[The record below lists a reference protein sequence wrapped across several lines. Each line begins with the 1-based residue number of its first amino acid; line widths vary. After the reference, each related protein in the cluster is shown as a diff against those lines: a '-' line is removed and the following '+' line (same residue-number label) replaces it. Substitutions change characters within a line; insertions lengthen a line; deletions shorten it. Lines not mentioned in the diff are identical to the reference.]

1 MVRIRERFCAFVILT
16 ALCCLTSCSGI
27 PGDTRDLLQAPKA
40 TGDVGEIQRAL
51 FDYAGGGISLRYPH
65 NGENRTAFLLT
76 DLDGDGTEEA
86 VAFYAVVA
94 SSDEEMDVV
103 HVNIIDRVDGEWR
116 SVFDAETLGSAI
128 DKVAVADLSGDGK
141 QTLLIG
147 AQLFGAAGNQL
158 NLYTYDGRTASLR
171 AQENYTQ
178 FLVGDLMGRGSDQL
192 ILLSL
197 DGTEHVSSVAVYTFD
212 GVTVERQGAVATDGN
227 VSGYTQALLG
237 KLPDGRP
244 ALFLDAAK
252 SALSLVTD
260 VVFFHE
266 RELVSPFYDPT
277 VGETQLTLRN
287 SAEVCRDVDDDGMI
301 EIPSTELLPG
311 YGERSEAERIYL
323 TVWRRFDGS
332 RFSDVMCADTFAAGG
347 FRLIFPDRWRG
358 NVTLVTDNANRMRSY
373 RLYDEERQTAG
384 TEILRLRAYDVD
396 VYERFD
402 HTELIE
408 LARDENTVW
417 AARLVTTEGPYAVTE
432 DELMTLFSVL

>member
-128 DKVAVADLSGDGK
+128 DKVAVADLSGNGK

-237 KLPDGRP
+237 KLTGGPRSFWTP
-244 ALFLDAAK
+244 PRAPFP
-252 SALSLVTD
+252 SL
-260 VVFFHE
+260 
-266 RELVSPFYDPT
+266 P
-277 VGETQLTLRN
+277 
-287 SAEVCRDVDDDGMI
+287 
-301 EIPSTELLPG
+301 
-311 YGERSEAERIYL
+311 
-323 TVWRRFDGS
+323 
-332 RFSDVMCADTFAAGG
+332 
-347 FRLIFPDRWRG
+347 
-358 NVTLVTDNANRMRSY
+358 
-373 RLYDEERQTAG
+373 
-384 TEILRLRAYDVD
+384 
-396 VYERFD
+396 
-402 HTELIE
+402 
-408 LARDENTVW
+408 
-417 AARLVTTEGPYAVTE
+417 
-432 DELMTLFSVL
+432 TLFSFMRESWSVPSMTPPSGKRS